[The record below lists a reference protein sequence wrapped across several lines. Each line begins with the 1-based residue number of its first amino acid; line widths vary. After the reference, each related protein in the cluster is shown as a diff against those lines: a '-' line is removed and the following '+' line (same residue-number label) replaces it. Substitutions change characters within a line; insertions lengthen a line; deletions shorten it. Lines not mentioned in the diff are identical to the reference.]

1 MYSENIVLA
10 TIIHPEDIDQY
21 KKMFEDRNLN
31 YRFVLLKPRYEVLLQ
46 RCRERTCHKN
56 VTPEYWINYFYK
68 LLNFEDEVKVVDNT
82 DMTAEETAA
91 FIMQNYI

>member
-1 MYSENIVLA
+1 
-10 TIIHPEDIDQY
+10 
-21 KKMFEDRNLN
+21 
-31 YRFVLLKPRYEVLLQ
+31 VLLQ
-46 RCRERTCHKN
+46 RCQERTCHKN